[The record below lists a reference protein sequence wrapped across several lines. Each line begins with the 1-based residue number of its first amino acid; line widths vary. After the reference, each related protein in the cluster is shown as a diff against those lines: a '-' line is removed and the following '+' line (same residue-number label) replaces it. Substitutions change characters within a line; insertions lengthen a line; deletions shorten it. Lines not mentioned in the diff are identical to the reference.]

1 MQKPEDFELTESF
14 ESSDDFDLDE
24 ADFETQGLTSRAYK
38 KQSGYSVS
46 HLLARH
52 LPWHLRDRFL
62 KPPRRRSRRK
72 SKAPIALPSRRR
84 LLRRSCHVCFI
95 LVSATV
101 LLVALVSIF
110 APSYTSPPAH
120 YGSLKSK
127 GLGSDENGRAN
138 PNNEKVFIAASL
150 YDPDGV
156 LVSGAW
162 GNAISELIM
171 LLGVENVFLSIYEND
186 GDVASQKA
194 MKEFEKQISSKH
206 TLNYEKHMPLDN
218 LPRVKTPEGTERI
231 KRIAYLAETR
241 NKALAPLDTEHNQI
255 YDKIL
260 FLNDIIFNPIDA
272 AQLLFSTNMDGHG
285 RARYNAACALDFI
298 NPFKFYDTFATRDF
312 EGYSMGVPFFP
323 WFTGAGHGV
332 SRWDVLEGKDA
343 VKVKSCWGGM
353 VAFDGKYFQQ
363 KLLPKQ
369 RRYKDNEPWHLDEPS
384 GPKPLRFR
392 SSQDPG
398 RESSECCLIHAD
410 LARLQNDFS
419 LDNDTGI
426 YVNPFVRVAYSER
439 TLSWIPFVRRFER
452 LFTLLHSVVDWIA
465 GMPRLNPLRF
475 QQEEDE
481 VGGFCSIKGLQVMRE
496 NAKPGEKNWET
507 LEVP

>member
-1 MQKPEDFELTESF
+1 MQKPEDLELTESF

-38 KQSGYSVS
+38 KQSDYSVTS
-46 HLLARH
+46 LLARY
-52 LPWHLRDRFL
+52 LPWRLRNRFL
-62 KPPRRRSRRK
+62 ESPRKKSRRK
-72 SKAPIALPSRRR
+72 PKAPITLPSRRR
-84 LLRRSCHVCFI
+84 LLRRSCHVCFV

-101 LLVALVSIF
+101 LLVALASIF

-120 YGSLKSK
+120 YELLKSK

-138 PNNEKVFIAASL
+138 PNNDKVFIAASL
-150 YDPDGV
+150 YDPDGG
-156 LVSGAW
+156 LVGGAW

-171 LLGVENVFLSIYEND
+171 LLGIENVFLSIYEND
-186 GDVASQKA
+186 SDAASQTA
-194 MKEFEKQISSKH
+194 LEEFGKGISSKH
-206 TLNYEKHMPLDN
+206 FLNYEKHMPLDK
-218 LPRVKTPEGTERI
+218 LPRVKTPEGTERV

-241 NKALAPLDTEHNQI
+241 NKALAPLDTEDNQP

-260 FLNDIIFNPIDA
+260 FLNDVIFNPIDA
-272 AQLLFSTNMDGHG
+272 AQLLFSTNVEGHG
-285 RARYNAACALDFI
+285 KAKYNAACAMDFI

-332 SRWDVLEGKDA
+332 SRSDVLKGTDA

-363 KLLPKQ
+363 KLLPMHK
-369 RRYKDNEPWHLDEPS
+369 RYKDNEPWHLDEPS

-410 LARLQNDFS
+410 LARLQTDFPP
-419 LDNDTGI
+419 DNDTGI

-452 LFTLLHSVVDWIA
+452 LFTLPHFIVDWVA
-465 GMPRLNPLRF
+465 GMPKSNPLRF
-475 QQEEDE
+475 QQEKDE